1 MAARAAGV
9 PDDVWNMDARAGAVT
24 DARAKGASRAD
35 AMELATH
42 KQEPTNR
49 RYDRDRI
56 DATSRVA
63 IPRFGGKNGPG
74 K

>member
-1 MAARAAGV
+1 
-9 PDDVWNMDARAGAVT
+9 MDARAGAVT

-42 KQEPTNR
+42 TQEPTNR

-56 DATSRVA
+56 DA
-63 IPRFGGKNGPG
+63 PRAGWRRTDPENR
-74 K
+74 